1 MLKTND
7 YLRYILARFQ
17 SLDTQSL
24 TKMFKI
30 VTNNVGRQ
38 VILDLNFVHFMLII
52 SLTGNKVAFT
62 LTQYSPDTILSP
74 GGTGYT

>member
-38 VILDLNFVHFMLII
+38 VILDLNFVHFMLIT
-52 SLTGNKVAFT
+52 SLTGNKVAYT

-74 GGTGYT
+74 RGTG

>member
-17 SLDTQSL
+17 SLDTLSL

-30 VTNNVGRQ
+30 VTNNVGQQ

-62 LTQYSPDTILSP
+62 LTQ
-74 GGTGYT
+74 